1 MDRGACQATVHWV
14 AKSWTRL
21 KLLSACAYTHT
32 CMHTGRAWA
41 LYPITGVL
49 LRRGEDSRGGHVEM
63 EAGVEGTIYKPGDAE
78 DCQWSGGA
86 GSEEPSQGTKEPTSW

>member
-1 MDRGACQATVHWV
+1 
-14 AKSWTRL
+14 
-21 KLLSACAYTHT
+21 
-32 CMHTGRAWA
+32 
-41 LYPITGVL
+41 
-49 LRRGEDSRGGHVEM
+49 M